1 MSTPAPDWWIDAL
14 AETVYGIRLNTRGVT
29 EGDTTR
35 WDAPGIK
42 TAIRKLLDTT
52 SLPETAKVLIAG
64 ADNPRLRTPGGV
76 TAPGPQWDDTSRATT
91 KPPTMCPEHPGVPYT
106 RCECQTRRVG
116 TPKPANF
123 AQLAAQARADAA
135 ADNPT
140 RTEIAHRQATAWA
153 AHEGHT
159 A

>member
-1 MSTPAPDWWIDAL
+1 MKTNLPPAFTDRL
-14 AETVYGIRLNTRGVT
+14 AELVSMLRNRHVPQDSEL
-29 EGDTTR
+29 R
-35 WDAPGIK
+35 WRKPLVL
-42 TAIRKLLDTT
+42 TAIDKLCNDGV
-52 SLPETAKVLIAG
+52 SPAEIGIALFRA
-64 ADNPRLRTPGGV
+64 ADDLTMRSPVVATG
-76 TAPGPQWDDTSRATT
+76 PGPVWEDTRKGESRIQ
-91 KPPTMCPEHPGVPYT
+91 TMCPEHPGVPYT

-153 AHEGHT
+153 AQRTHT

>member
-1 MSTPAPDWWIDAL
+1 MRTELPPAFTDRL
-14 AETVYGIRLNTRGVT
+14 AELVT
-29 EGDTTR
+29 MLRNRQVPQESPLR
-35 WDAPGIK
+35 WRPPLVKAAIDKLCADGAQPGEIC
-42 TAIRKLLDTT
+42 
-52 SLPETAKVLIAG
+52 IALVRA
-64 ADNPRLRTPGGV
+64 ADDLSLRTPHAA
-76 TAPGPQWDDTSRATT
+76 TESGPQWEGT
-91 KPPTMCPEHPGVPYT
+91 KRGETRVQTMCPEHPGVPYT